1 MVRGSRSAVV
11 VGGLWTVALLVGIAP
26 AVGGERVT
34 SAPDVT
40 PPPVTVPVGTLVP
53 NIACVSDSTQTYTL
67 YLPPGY
73 TTDRRWPAL
82 LILDPRGRSER
93 AAELFRPA
101 AEAYG
106 WILLSSDNT
115 RSDGP
120 MEPNHRALAALWPE
134 LLRRYPTDPR
144 RLYAAG
150 FSGGAHFSW
159 MLGRGTGGLAGV
171 IGSSGRRLPE
181 FLEGT
186 DFAMFGTAGI
196 MDFNYREMLAV
207 DELLAAQGNPH
218 RLEIFDGFHEWL
230 PPDLAMTAVGWL
242 ELEAM
247 KSGRRPV
254 DPGLVE
260 RLFTEDLAAARQL
273 ESSDRL
279 IDAVRRYEAIAR
291 TFDGLRPVDEV
302 RAAVRRVADS
312 RTFKTARDEH
322 DHWLRYE
329 EGYLNELF
337 GLAAEL
343 RERIAPVPLARALQR
358 LRISQLQQWA
368 DGETIRAVTARRLLA
383 TAFTQT
389 SFYLMRDF
397 FAAEDFHRAALVLE
411 IATTIRPDDARS
423 WYNLACARARARRNG
438 PALDALETAIGL
450 GFDRRSQ
457 IENDSDLES
466 LRGDERLHELLSRT
480 R

>member
-1 MVRGSRSAVV
+1 MF
-11 VGGLWTVALLVGIAP
+11 GLAP
-26 AVGGERVT
+26 AASGERVT

-40 PPPVTVPVGTLVP
+40 PAPVTAPVGTLVP
-53 NIACVSDSTQTYTL
+53 NIACVSDPTQTYTL

-82 LILDPRGRSER
+82 LIFDPRGRSEH

-120 MEPNHRALAALWPE
+120 MAPNHRALAALWPE
-134 LLRRYPTDPR
+134 VSWRYSTDPR

-150 FSGGAHFSW
+150 FSGGAHFAW

-186 DFAMFGTAGI
+186 DFAMFGTAGT
-196 MDFNYREMLAV
+196 MDFNYRGMLAV
-207 DELLAAQGNPH
+207 DELLAGQGNPH
-218 RLEIFDGFHEWL
+218 RFEVFDGSHQWL

-242 ELEAM
+242 EFEAM
-247 KSGRRPV
+247 KSGRRAV
-254 DPGLVE
+254 DPEMVE
-260 RLFTEDLAAARQL
+260 RLFVEDLAAAREL
-273 ESSDRL
+273 EAADHL
-279 IDAVRRYEAIAR
+279 VDAERRYEAIAR
-291 TFDGLRPVDEV
+291 TFDGLRPVDVV
-302 RAAVRRVADS
+302 RAAAQRLADS
-312 RTFKTARDEH
+312 SVFKAARDEQ

-329 EGYLNELF
+329 EGYLKELF

-343 RERIAPVPLARALQR
+343 REWIAPVPLAKALQR
-358 LRISQLQQWA
+358 LRISQLRQWA
-368 DGETIRAVTARRLLA
+368 DGESVRAVTARRLLA

-411 IATTIRPDDARS
+411 IAITIRPDDARS
-423 WYNLACARARARRNG
+423 WYNLACARARARRTG
-438 PALDALETAIGL
+438 PALDALETAIDL
-450 GFDRRSQ
+450 GFDRHSQ

-466 LRGDERLHELLSRT
+466 LRGHKRLHELLSRT